1 MVTIRE
7 ATVADVPMI
16 ARVHVDTW
24 RTTYR
29 RIVPE
34 KTLAQLSYSKREKSW
49 LDILN
54 HAQNTQWIYVAC
66 DQSGEI
72 IGFAD
77 GGLGTE
83 HPIYKGELNA
93 IYILKTYQRQGI
105 GRRLFHKIVKRLET
119 FNIYSMLV
127 WVLAD
132 NPACRFYESLGGQ
145 PVDYKQ
151 IIIGGVTLNEVAYG
165 WKDMQNWVNQ

>member
-29 RIVPE
+29 GIIPE
-34 KTLAQLSYSKREKSW
+34 KTLAQLFYSQREKSW
-49 LDILN
+49 LQIISN
-54 HAQNTQWIYVAC
+54 AQDAQFTYIAC
-66 DQSGEI
+66 DRSGQI

-83 HPIYKGELNA
+83 HLIYKGELNA
-93 IYILKTYQRQGI
+93 IYILETYQRQGI
-105 GRRLFHKIVKRLET
+105 GRRLFHSVVKRLET
-119 FNIYSMLV
+119 LNINSMLV
-127 WVLAD
+127 WILAD
-132 NPACRFYESLGGQ
+132 NPACIFYESLGGQ
-145 PVDYKQ
+145 PVDEKQ
-151 IIIGGVTLNEVAYG
+151 IERGGVTLNEVAYG
-165 WKDMQNWVNQ
+165 WKDTQKVR

>member
-16 ARVHVDTW
+16 ARVHIDTW

-29 RIVPE
+29 GIVPE
-34 KTLAQLSYSKREKSW
+34 KTLAQLSYSQREKSW
-49 LDILN
+49 LQMLSK
-54 HAQNTQWIYVAC
+54 AQDAQFTYVAC
-66 DQSGEI
+66 DRSGQI

-77 GGLGTE
+77 GSLERTE

-93 IYILKTYQRQGI
+93 IYILEAHQRQGI
-105 GRRLFHKIVKRLET
+105 GRRLFHSVVKRLET
-119 FNIYSMLV
+119 LNINSMLV

-132 NPACRFYESLGGQ
+132 NPACKFYESLGGQ
-145 PVDYKQ
+145 KVDEKQ
-151 IIIGGVTLNEVAYG
+151 IERGGVTLNEVAYG
-165 WKDMQNWVNQ
+165 WKDTQKVR

>member
-29 RIVPE
+29 GIIPE
-34 KTLAQLSYSKREKSW
+34 KTLAQLSYSQREKSW
-49 LDILN
+49 LQIISNAQDAQFTDI
-54 HAQNTQWIYVAC
+54 AC
-66 DQSGEI
+66 DRSGQI

-83 HPIYKGELNA
+83 HLIYKGELNA
-93 IYILKTYQRQGI
+93 IYILETYQRQGI
-105 GRRLFHKIVKRLET
+105 GRRLFHSVVKRLET
-119 FNIYSMLV
+119 SNINSKFRRM
-127 WVLAD
+127 
-132 NPACRFYESLGGQ
+132 RFRRL
-145 PVDYKQ
+145 
-151 IIIGGVTLNEVAYG
+151 L
-165 WKDMQNWVNQ
+165 

>member
-16 ARVHVDTW
+16 ARVHIDTW

-29 RIVPE
+29 GIVPD
-34 KTLAQLSYSKREKSW
+34 KTLAQLSYPKREKSW
-49 LDILN
+49 LQILN
-54 HAQNTQWIYVAC
+54 NTQDAQFTYVAC
-66 DQSGEI
+66 NQSGQI

-93 IYILKTYQRQGI
+93 IYILETYQRQGI
-105 GRRLFHKIVKRLET
+105 GRRLFHSVVKRLET
-119 FNIYSMLV
+119 LNINSMLV

-145 PVDYKQ
+145 PVDKKQ
-151 IIIGGVTLNEVAYG
+151 IERGGVRLNEVAYG
-165 WKDMQNWVNQ
+165 WKDIQKVNR